1 MEKEVIFT
9 KGAAVPIFNIAHAVR
24 WGDLVFT
31 SGHVPRNPEDGVFV
45 GGDIQNQTRRVF
57 RTLASVLESSDS
69 SLDNVIKATVYL
81 RHIEDRLGFNEVW
94 HEYYPDPAICPART
108 TIKAGDLAPEVGD
121 VEIEVIAHVNQ
132 A

>member
-1 MEKEVIFT
+1 MKREVIFT
-9 KGAAVPIFNIAHAVR
+9 EGAAVPIFKIAHAVR

-31 SGHVPRNPEDGVFV
+31 SGHVARNPEDGVFV

-57 RTLASVLESSDS
+57 KTLASVLEAADS
-69 SLDNVIKATVYL
+69 SLNNVIKATVYL

-94 HEYYPDPAICPART
+94 HEYYPDAANCPART

-121 VEIEVIAHVNQ
+121 IEIEVIAHVNQ